1 METTELQ
8 VLQGHQVLQVHQVHQ
23 DHQVLVV
30 HQEKM
35 KVIYGNKN
43 MILLLQQPQLQ
54 TQENLE

>member
-8 VLQGHQVLQVHQVHQ
+8 VLQGHQVLQVHQ

-43 MILLLQQPQLQ
+43 MILLLQQPQI
-54 TQENLE
+54 QEQETLE